1 MDASTRHRVFEI
13 VRRELAR
20 IVREQGL
27 ERVTDI
33 GMATSLTADLGLD
46 SISFIEV
53 AVSLEKALES
63 DELPLNAWSDQES
76 ERDEPRFTVGSL
88 VELCQ
93 RHLQASN
100 LVPSPRAKEAETASS
115 LLAPAQ

>member
-1 MDASTRHRVFEI
+1 MDTSAQHRVFEI

-27 ERVTDI
+27 ELVTDI
-33 GMATSLTADLGLD
+33 GMATCLTADLGLD
-46 SISFIEV
+46 SISFVEV
-53 AVSLEKALES
+53 AVTLEKALEL

-93 RHLQASN
+93 RHLQAPN
-100 LVPSPRAKEAETASS
+100 RVPSPLAEQAETANS
-115 LLAPAQ
+115 LLASAQ